1 MRRMAKITGRSD
13 DMLIIRGVNLFPSQV
28 EEMILSLP
36 ALAPHYQ
43 LEITRPA
50 QLDELTI
57 HVERQPTSGL
67 MDGENAGRKLEHT
80 IKAYVGISAQVV
92 IETPGSIERSVGKAR
107 RIIDRR
113 PKE

>member
-1 MRRMAKITGRSD
+1 
-13 DMLIIRGVNLFPSQV
+13 
-28 EEMILSLP
+28 
-36 ALAPHYQ
+36 
-43 LEITRPA
+43 
-50 QLDELTI
+50 
-57 HVERQPTSGL
+57 